1 MALCLHFRNF
11 YQCLIRA
18 RDCSRSYRVNSR
30 DETREEE
37 RGVRHTT
44 LVDAGAGWLASR
56 LLTTSA
62 RCASGTRFAA
72 AAASRCLQTA
82 AENSSGSRKSRVS
95 CFCGGRSRGLLLRSE
110 VHGPGAVAAGS
121 GRAVSV
127 SFREQAGVTRTAACF
142 FTSASGGPQLRRF
155 AVTVRTTAWSGHKEK
170 PEARSQK
177 EHQRST
183 GVPESLSPRAPEH
196 QSTRGAPEEYQR
208 GTRGAPEESLGLP
221 PYPATIWTRV
231 EKVEQGASELEN
243 RQVKEQE

>member
-1 MALCLHFRNF
+1 MQAETR
-11 YQCLIRA
+11 
-18 RDCSRSYRVNSR
+18 R

-72 AAASRCLQTA
+72 AAASRCLPLLAGGKQPRKTA
-82 AENSSGSRKSRVS
+82 REAGKSRVS

-221 PYPATIWTRV
+221 PYPATIWTR
-231 EKVEQGASELEN
+231 
-243 RQVKEQE
+243 